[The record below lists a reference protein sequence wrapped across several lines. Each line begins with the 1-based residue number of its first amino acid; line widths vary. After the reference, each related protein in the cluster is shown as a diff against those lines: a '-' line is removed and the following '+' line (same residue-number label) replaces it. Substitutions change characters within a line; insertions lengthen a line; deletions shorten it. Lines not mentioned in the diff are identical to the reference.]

1 MTAEIEELL
10 KPLRL
15 AVAEQ
20 GEVVK
25 KLKDEKAADI
35 DVQRAVAELKTRKN
49 ALENKIEEL
58 IPKEQKNRS

>member
-25 KLKDEKAADI
+25 KLKDEKAVDI